1 MYEIGSTIIE
11 NYNTYPKSNWL
22 IDILKYG
29 LPPFV
34 TLIIGIATIYIGFS
48 TLKRTMLD
56 NLDSKSGWRK
66 TLFEISGKDKI
77 TLEDVFKLRAC
88 LRFDKKEN
96 ATNIF
101 DKKTNE
107 MIDFC
112 NDMKAKYDNKYSC
125 ESEILFKNDREKVR
139 IYSRYLLANHW
150 EILQLSDKEYKRYCM
165 LRGDSLDDINNY
177 KDVRWYEKEQKL
189 EKKTDELIK
198 NLTP

>member
-150 EILQLSDKEYKRYCM
+150 EILQLSHKEYKRYCM